1 MSGDSEACFL
11 RSLPILTISL
21 YRMSPSSLPPPSHSL
36 SAPPSSC
43 HPSSRDPSRQA
54 AAKHIVT
61 AAYIC
66 VLGVCA
72 VAVNICSFALIGK
85 AGPIAYAVVGH
96 AKTCIVVLL
105 VPARPHLPPLSRRPP
120 FCSLELCAHPPPS
133 ALTSLRACSS
143 SQKARPWRREGR
155 HGRLAHFYTFTLT
168 LAASPRRLL
177 ARQGVPCGVAGDD
190 VQRLWGRGGHR
201 GRRTLHPHRHGG
213 QGGGKEHPREVR
225 LLGQRDTSRLTRTG
239 HGGT

>member
-1 MSGDSEACFL
+1 MALASEFYDYGSGHTVPNWFVDSFMSGDSEACFL

-21 YRMSPSSLPPPSHSL
+21 YRMSPSSLSPPSHSL

-155 HGRLAHFYTFTLT
+155 HGRLAHFYPHSSRQ
-168 LAASPRRLL
+168 SPEAVRPTRRPL
-177 ARQGVPCGVAGDD
+177 R
-190 VQRLWGRGGHR
+190 R
-201 GRRTLHPHRHGG
+201 GR
-213 QGGGKEHPREVR
+213 
-225 LLGQRDTSRLTRTG
+225 
-239 HGGT
+239 